1 MIGAASRAA
10 SLAAGR
16 RAALQRAL
24 VGYILAPSD
33 TVNFGDERFMKGKF
47 FGSFLVGLLMAAA
60 PVWAHHSFAAEYDN
74 QKPVTHKGVVTKIDW
89 MNPHVYVYI
98 DEKSEDGKVVNW
110 AFEGYPPNTLRRVG
124 LARDMLKIGDSVTVT
139 GWSSKD
145 GSLRFAAREITWT
158 DGRKFFIGPPAN

>member
-1 MIGAASRAA
+1 VRQAGRKPAASVGSDIAEGV
-10 SLAAGR
+10 GR
-16 RAALQRAL
+16 
-24 VGYILAPSD
+24 VYTDPVI
-33 TVNFGDERFMKGKF
+33 GDKLSMTSRF
-47 FGSFLVGLLMAAA
+47 FGLFLVGLLLAAA

-89 MNPHVYVYI
+89 MNPHVYIYI
-98 DEKSEDGKVVNW
+98 DEKSEDGKVVNL

-124 LARDMLKIGDSVTVT
+124 LARDMLKIGDSVSVT

-145 GSLRFAAREITWT
+145 GSPRFAAREITWT